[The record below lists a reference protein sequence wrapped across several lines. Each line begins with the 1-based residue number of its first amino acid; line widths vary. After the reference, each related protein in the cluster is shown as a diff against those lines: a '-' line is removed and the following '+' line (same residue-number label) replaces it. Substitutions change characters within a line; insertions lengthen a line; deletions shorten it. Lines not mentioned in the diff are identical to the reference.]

1 MDKLRVGIVG
11 CGTIFHHHQAF
22 IRSYP
27 GAILCGVADRDE
39 KALKKASDVYGI
51 ANCYSDLEEMA
62 RAQATDVIHI
72 TTPPQT
78 HAMLAERAMNL
89 KNHVF
94 VEKPLTLDHGSAVRL
109 YDIAAQN
116 GVRLCVDHNHL
127 FDPWMLKAKEVL
139 KDLRAGDVTYV
150 ESYYG
155 INPRIPEIMGYRGAG
170 EISWIFSLP
179 GGLFHDFLSH
189 PLYLM
194 LEYTGR
200 PVRMQTM
207 AASCG
212 ALIQGLSD
220 ELHIMVEGERAM
232 GKLTISFNA
241 RPFQHFLKIYH
252 KKAIITVDFNNMT
265 MVASRLTG
273 LPGAVTKIAGNLGAA
288 RALTTQTFS
297 NVYRFLTGRLKPY
310 SGMKN
315 LIHGF
320 YDSILQATDTP
331 VTAESALAVLKA
343 MDEVWK
349 DAGKLHPV
357 FRNIHARAEV
367 EWAPARGRVLVTG
380 AGGFLGRRLTE
391 VLVEKGYFVR
401 VLVRKLT
408 DVDPFRILGV
418 DVHYGDVRDELA
430 LAQAIDGMD
439 FVVHAAA
446 AQEGDWSTFDATT
459 VRGTERVMR
468 LARQLKVRRVIYI
481 SSMSVYHMSGLKK
494 GSVVTEDGRLEENP
508 GARGFYTFSKLEA
521 ERVAKGLMAA
531 SGNGNGKVPGVI
543 LRPATIY
550 GPGGPVFTPLI
561 GISLFDKVFMILGK
575 KKMRLPL
582 VYIDNLVDAIILCM
596 EDDRAAG
603 QTFNVIDDEGTTKED
618 YVRKLAAGVFP
629 RSRSVSLPYWFV
641 YSSVRFQEA
650 VFRMMHRDP
659 VLTRYRLSSA
669 SADTAFSNTKIKER
683 IGWRPRVS
691 LEEGLSRTFEWFK
704 ENGG

>member
-1 MDKLRVGIVG
+1 MNRLRVGIVG

-27 GAILCGVADRDE
+27 GAVLCAVADRDE
-39 KALKKASDVYGI
+39 KALRKASEAYGI
-51 ANCYSDLEEMA
+51 ANCYGDLEEMV
-62 RAQATDVIHI
+62 RAEATDVIHI

-78 HAMLAERAMNL
+78 HASLAERAMNL

-109 YDIAAQN
+109 YDIAAHN
-116 GVRLCVDHNHL
+116 GVKLCVDHNHL

-139 KDLRAGDVTYV
+139 KGLSPEDVTYV

-155 INPRIPEIMGYRGAG
+155 INPHIPEIMGYRSAG

-207 AASCG
+207 ANSCG

-252 KKAIITVDFNNMT
+252 KKAIVTVDFNNMT
-265 MVASRLTG
+265 MVASRLMG

-288 RALTTQTFS
+288 RALTAQTFS
-297 NVYRFLTGRLKPY
+297 NVYRFLTGKLKPY
-310 SGMKN
+310 SGMKK

-320 YDSILQATDTP
+320 YDSILQATETP
-331 VTAESALAVLKA
+331 VSAESALAVLET
-343 MDEVWK
+343 MDRVWK

-357 FRNIHARAEV
+357 FRNV
-367 EWAPARGRVLVTG
+367 PAREEVRWVPAKARVLVTG

-391 VLVEKGYFVR
+391 TLVEKGYFVR

-408 DVDPFRILGV
+408 DIEPFRALGV
-418 DVHYGDVRDELA
+418 DVHYADLRDELA
-430 LAQAIDGMD
+430 VAEAVDGMD
-439 FVVHAAA
+439 YVVHAAA
-446 AQEGDWSTFDATT
+446 AQEGDWDTFDETT

-468 LARQLKVRRVIYI
+468 LSRQLKVKRVIYI
-481 SSMSVYHMSGLKK
+481 SSMSVYQMSGLRK
-494 GSVVTEDGRLEENP
+494 GSVITEDSPLEENP
-508 GARGFYTFSKLEA
+508 EARGFYTYSKLKA
-521 ERVAKGLMAA
+521 ENVAKELMAV
-531 SGNGNGKVPGVI
+531 NGNGKVPTVI

-550 GPGGPVFTPLI
+550 GPRGPVFTPLI
-561 GISLFDKVFMILGK
+561 GISLFNKVFMILGK
-575 KKMRLPL
+575 KKMKLPL
-582 VYIDNLVDAIILCM
+582 VYIDNLIDAIVLCI
-596 EDDRAAG
+596 ENEKSIG
-603 QTFNVIDDEGTTKED
+603 HTFNVIDDEWTTRKD
-618 YVRKLAAGVFP
+618 YVRKLIGDLFP
-629 RSRSVSLPYWFV
+629 GSRSVALPYWFV
-641 YSSVRFQEA
+641 KSAVHFQEM
-650 VFRMMHRDP
+650 VFKMMHRNP
-659 VLTRYRLSSA
+659 VLTRYRLDSA
-669 SADTAFSNTKIKER
+669 STDLNFSNTKIKEYIRWEPR
-683 IGWRPRVS
+683 IS
-691 LEEGLSRTFEWFK
+691 LDEGLARTFDWFK
-704 ENGG
+704 EYE